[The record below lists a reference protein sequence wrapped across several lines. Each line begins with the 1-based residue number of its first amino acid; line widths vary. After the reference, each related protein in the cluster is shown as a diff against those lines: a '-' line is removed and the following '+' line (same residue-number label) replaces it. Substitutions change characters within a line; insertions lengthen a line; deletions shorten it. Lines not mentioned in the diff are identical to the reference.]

1 MSRKLPRNVRAP
13 RHGIHEEKSRISYR
27 SPIWPYIAYIAYI
40 SYIVLYRP
48 QIRLYN
54 LHTLNNLH
62 KLDYTKE
69 KSRHGQPKSVILQSA
84 LNPWTDGISKN
95 RNAQL
100 ELLYTEF
107 KRSHM
112 IVTIFSRLLV
122 TRLLRTLFS
131 TIGSR
136 HGHST
141 ERSFTKSIESSN
153 PIDELHTEA
162 LRTLRG

>member
-1 MSRKLPRNVRAP
+1 MNHVYRDTTETSPET
-13 RHGIHEEKSRISYR
+13 IHPACNSNSFFWSLRGGE
-27 SPIWPYIAYIAYI
+27 
-40 SYIVLYRP
+40 
-48 QIRLYN
+48 
-54 LHTLNNLH
+54 
-62 KLDYTKE
+62 E

-100 ELLYTEF
+100 EMLYTEF

-136 HGHST
+136 HVTRQRGASP
-141 ERSFTKSIESSN
+141 K
-153 PIDELHTEA
+153 A
-162 LRTLRG
+162 LSRLIR